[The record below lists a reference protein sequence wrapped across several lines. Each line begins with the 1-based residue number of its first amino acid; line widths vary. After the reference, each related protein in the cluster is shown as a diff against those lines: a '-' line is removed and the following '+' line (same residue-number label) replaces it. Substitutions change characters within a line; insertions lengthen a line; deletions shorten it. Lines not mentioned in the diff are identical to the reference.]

1 MEQTC
6 RCLCSLLLF
15 CVRSRGVRSSGQV
28 PGQSTFTFLV
38 TSTSQVSGHL
48 PDHHRVESFSRPET
62 NRVKIRCSSHN
73 TFLPLCSR
81 DTRRWV
87 VKRTTESRVG
97 ERAGC
102 LCFLT
107 PTCDGIP
114 ECAHR
119 HSILKWHF
127 SAHVVTRPSLA
138 QCLFLEQTH
147 GHSQCASLVCFYVLS
162 QLLHEFCIPILLLH
176 QLCIPSNRNSLCL
189 SRTPRNSSA
198 VLVELMCTL
207 QWRFK
212 RSCLCR
218 TCPHPDFS

>member
-6 RCLCSLLLF
+6 RCLCSLLHF

-48 PDHHRVESFSRPET
+48 PDHHRAESFSRPEAS
-62 NRVKIRCSSHN
+62 RVKIRCSSHN

-119 HSILKWHF
+119 HSILTWHF
-127 SAHVVTRPSLA
+127 SAHVATRPSLA

-147 GHSQCASLVCFYVLS
+147 GHSQCASLVCRLMSSRSCCTSSAFR
-162 QLLHEFCIPILLLH
+162 FCCCTNSASRVMELLL
-176 QLCIPSNRNSLCL
+176 LCFY
-189 SRTPRNSSA
+189 RTQRISSA
-198 VLVELMCTL
+198 VFVELMCTL
-207 QWRFK
+207 QWRFM
-212 RSCLCR
+212 RSCL
-218 TCPHPDFS
+218 

>member
-6 RCLCSLLLF
+6 RCLCSLLLL
-15 CVRSRGVRSSGQV
+15 CVKYQGVRSSGQV
-28 PGQSTFTFLV
+28 PGQSTFLV
-38 TSTSQVSGHL
+38 TSTSHFSGHL
-48 PDHHRVESFSRPET
+48 PDHHRVESFSRPES

-138 QCLFLEQTH
+138 ECLFLEQTH
-147 GHSQCASLVCFYVLS
+147 GHSQCASLVCLFMS
-162 QLLHEFCIPILLLH
+162 SRSCCTSSAFQFCCCTNSASRVIGLLLFVLLPH
-176 QLCIPSNRNSLCL
+176 TNAIQAPCSSN
-189 SRTPRNSSA
+189 
-198 VLVELMCTL
+198 
-207 QWRFK
+207 
-212 RSCLCR
+212 
-218 TCPHPDFS
+218 